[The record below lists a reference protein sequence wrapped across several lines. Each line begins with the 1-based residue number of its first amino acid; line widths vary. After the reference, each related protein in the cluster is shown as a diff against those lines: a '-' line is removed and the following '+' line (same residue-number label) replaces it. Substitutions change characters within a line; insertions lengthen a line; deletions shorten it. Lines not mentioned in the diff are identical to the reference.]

1 MRALDAA
8 LDRAFDEVLA
18 LRLHLRTDLL
28 AHGATEQIGLAER
41 IAGEDL
47 RGLHHLFLIDDDAIG
62 LFQDRLELGMDVFR
76 PSRSHACARSRL
88 GCSPSDPADRA
99 RRAR

>member
-62 LFQDRLELGMDVFR
+62 LFQDRLKLGMDVFGLLVAMLARAVGWDVRHRTR
-76 PSRSHACARSRL
+76 PIERN
-88 GCSPSDPADRA
+88 
-99 RRAR
+99 